1 MNDLKLHY
9 PNRNA
14 ANFLVNVTSGF
25 LLLWNT
31 IKPLLPP
38 KVQEKTM
45 VLSTASTKRNLRSK
59 LSQERLESQ
68 YGGLVAEADSMALSV
83 H

>member
-38 KVQEKTM
+38 KVQEKTI
-45 VLSTASTKRNLRSK
+45 VLSKSTTKRNLRSK
-59 LSQERLESQ
+59 LGKDRLESQ
-68 YGGLVAEADSMALSV
+68 YGGVIAEADSVALSA